1 MGYLLKTGCCH
12 LLEEMIYKLRPKGCE
27 GGSQSKLRKSTSD
40 KYWSPTIMPRN
51 LPARERCTERLWR
64 YALDFQGEAR
74 AHGAGV
80 CMLSHFSCIQLFAA
94 MWIVAHQAL
103 LYMGF
108 SRQEYW
114 SGLQCP
120 PLGDIPNP
128 GMEPESLTS
137 PPLAGG
143 FFTTSATWEAPKVQ
157 DFS

>member
-1 MGYLLKTGCCH
+1 MCSWNKINLHDCRELWVGWGTYSKQVAVACSKRWYTSWDLKDVK
-12 LLEEMIYKLRPKGCE
+12 EVA
-27 GGSQSKLRKSTSD
+27 SQNSGKVLQTSTIHPC
-40 KYWSPTIMPRN
+40 WSPTIMPRN

-80 CMLSHFSCIQLFAA
+80 CMLSHCVQLFAA
-94 MWIVAHQAL
+94 LWIVAHQAL

-128 GMEPESLTS
+128 GMEP
-137 PPLAGG
+137 
-143 FFTTSATWEAPKVQ
+143 
-157 DFS
+157 